1 MERQQFLK
9 TLGISFA
16 TLCVGACFSD
26 CSKKNN
32 ATPANTP
39 PEGTIVSANLS
50 ELTAIGKKVVVGNIA
65 IFRIAAGD
73 IASSF
78 IATESLCTHQKGTL
92 QWNAGLN
99 VIECQSHFAQFS
111 PDGVNTRPPLG
122 GGVAS
127 KLATYIITVADGKV
141 NAKVA

>member
-16 TLCVGACFSD
+16 TVCVGACFSD
-26 CSKKNN
+26 CSKKNE
-32 ATPANTP
+32 ATPAP
-39 PEGTIVSANLS
+39 PAGTTVSVNLS
-50 ELTAIGKKVVVGNIA
+50 ELTAIGKKVVVGNVA
-65 IFRIAAGD
+65 IFRISEGD

-78 IATESLCTHQKGTL
+78 IATQALCTHQNGTL
-92 QWNAGLN
+92 QWNAGSN

-111 PDGVNTRPPLG
+111 PDGVNTKQPLG
-122 GGVAS
+122 GGEAN